1 MSSNGDHWFVAYTQ
15 PLREKYAAEWVAK
28 QSFEYYLPRCE
39 TTVVRAGRRT
49 AQTKPLFPNYL
60 FVRTGTGQWRVLL
73 STFGIRGVVLRG
85 TDTPAHLKNEII
97 ENIRGR
103 EDRAGIITLP
113 KLEPFQPKDSVVITK
128 GAFAGKV
135 GLYEGQTDQERQKV
149 LLEFMGGKIP
159 VLFHK
164 DELRAA

>member
-1 MSSNGDHWFVAYTQ
+1 MSSKADHWFVAFTQ
-15 PLREKYAAEWVAK
+15 PLREKYAAEWVAR
-28 QSFEYYLPRCE
+28 QGFEYYLPQCE
-39 TTVVRAGRRT
+39 TKVKRGGSYT
-49 AQTKPLFPNYL
+49 AQTKPLFQNYL

-85 TDTPAHLKNEII
+85 TDTPAHLKNEVI
-97 ENIRGR
+97 ENIKGR
-103 EDRAGIITLP
+103 ENRVGIVTLP
-113 KLEPFQPKDSVVITK
+113 KLEPYQPNDQVTVTK

-135 GLYEGQTDQERQKV
+135 GLYEGQNDQDRQIV
-149 LLEFMGGKIP
+149 LMDFLGGRIP